1 MASYPKDRFDDIPA
15 HLVRVGAHRAPKK
28 RGGGWIGFAW
38 AALATGVFV
47 VGGLFTL
54 SLIDPSVRFEIPGLV
69 AAETPSASPTEESTP
84 TALPLTDPATLDPAR
99 LMTITVLNGTPVVD
113 QQDVAAAAL
122 TAAGWPVGSATAAST
137 SDIKK
142 TIVYYGDP
150 ADEDVARGL
159 VAALGVG
166 DVRESTAFLGAK
178 VTIVLGADYAPPAG

>member
-1 MASYPKDRFDDIPA
+1 MASYPKDRFDDLPA
-15 HLVRVGAHRAPKK
+15 DLVRVGAHRAPKK

-38 AALATGVFV
+38 AALATGLLV

-54 SLIDPSVRFEIPGLV
+54 SLIDPTVRFEIPGLV
-69 AAETPSASPTEESTP
+69 AEDEPSATPTEEATP

-99 LMTITVLNGTPVVD
+99 GITITVLNGTPNVG
-113 QQDVAAAAL
+113 QQNVAADAL
-122 TAAGWPVGSATAAST
+122 TALGWTIGSATTAST
-137 SDIKK
+137 TDIEK

-166 DVRESTAFLGAK
+166 EVRESTAFLGAK
-178 VTIVLGADYAPPAG
+178 ITIVLGTDYPPAG